1 MSALLTVGQAGLAV
15 SRICIEGGILD
26 ETAATGK
33 QGSPCKRLGF
43 AKRFSGIVVSET
55 RDNRQA

>member
-15 SRICIEGGILD
+15 SRICIEGGFLG

-33 QGSPCKRLGF
+33 LCKRLGF
-43 AKRFSGIVVSET
+43 QKRFSGIVVSET